1 MFTLLSVRRDLD
13 VFEWFLSTLFD
24 ASLLETQSRARSRLF
39 FGPELAPQETEF
51 NEMYRLDLGAGLHMI
66 RNGA

>member
-1 MFTLLSVRRDLD
+1 MSLSGFCPLCLTPPCLKLKAAIFAAFFLAPLLL
-13 VFEWFLSTLFD
+13 
-24 ASLLETQSRARSRLF
+24 
-39 FGPELAPQETEF
+39 PQETEF

>member
-1 MFTLLSVRRDLD
+1 MFTLMIVRSDPD

-39 FGPELAPQETEF
+39 FGPEFAQQEK
-51 NEMYRLDLGAGLHMI
+51 D
-66 RNGA
+66 